1 MDIPT
6 NFELYEPTDSN
17 RAFLRDVKKA
27 YINKLQKED
36 QSFGQS
42 FVFTQFFQLSL
53 EAIFI

>member
-17 RAFLRDVKKA
+17 RAFLRSLKKD
-27 YINKLQKED
+27 YINKLHKED
-36 QSFGQS
+36 QSFGQT
-42 FVFTQFFQLSL
+42 FIFTQFFQLSL